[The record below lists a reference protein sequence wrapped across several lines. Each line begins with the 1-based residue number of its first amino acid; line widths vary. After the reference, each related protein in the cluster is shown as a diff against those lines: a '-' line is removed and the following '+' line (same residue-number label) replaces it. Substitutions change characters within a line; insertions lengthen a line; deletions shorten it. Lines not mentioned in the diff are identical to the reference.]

1 MDELRITL
9 QGFGSAN
16 RALAR
21 MLLSKSVPS
30 PPTSKSSSSQEEGR
44 RLCLRA
50 VGGRSGSI
58 GDDGSGVRLVPWRI
72 VSIVTRRHGRVC
84 VPLRTDDTMS
94 HHAPYWEIDLEMALH
109 RVESGGILD
118 RSVVT
123 NNQYPSVETNDDI
136 QWHVIADQLT
146 NADETLQLISQLGQ
160 SNTSNIVVEAIP
172 SNTKGDGEPAIS
184 FIAMALQWKMHV
196 VSANKVPLAH
206 TCCSDDGEGGGF
218 EDTYWKLQQLAQC
231 NNVTYQ
237 HESAVMDGVPLFSL
251 WKYALPHITVTS
263 IRGCLNSTTT
273 MMLSRMEGSIDD
285 EDGRFDD
292 VGGESFHDALIA
304 AKEMGIVEEDDSL
317 DLDGYDAA
325 VKLRALL
332 VVLSST
338 PLTSTFNETGTA
350 TVPTMDEIS
359 RDSIRNIS
367 AEDIGNAYSNG
378 RKKYRLVASARLLD
392 VPTNMEQD
400 QGAENDGCRSCC
412 PSKRWEASV
421 KLQLL
426 SPSDP
431 LYNLRGT
438 DSAIQ
443 FSTDVM
449 GSVTVVSSNPTLVD
463 TAYGLYSDIVRVA
476 CA

>member
-1 MDELRITL
+1 M
-9 QGFGSAN
+9 
-16 RALAR
+16 
-21 MLLSKSVPS
+21 
-30 PPTSKSSSSQEEGR
+30 
-44 RLCLRA
+44 
-50 VGGRSGSI
+50 
-58 GDDGSGVRLVPWRI
+58 
-72 VSIVTRRHGRVC
+72 
-84 VPLRTDDTMS
+84 
-94 HHAPYWEIDLEMALH
+94 
-109 RVESGGILD
+109 
-118 RSVVT
+118 
-123 NNQYPSVETNDDI
+123 
-136 QWHVIADQLT
+136 T

-184 FIAMALQWKMHV
+184 FITMALQSKMHV

-206 TCCSDDGEGGGF
+206 TRSYGAKVGRGGV
-218 EDTYWKLQQLAQC
+218 EETYWKLQQLAQS

-251 WKYALPHITVTS
+251 WKYALPHTTVTS

-273 MMLSRMEGSIDD
+273 MILSRMEGSIDD

-292 VGGESFHDALIA
+292 FGGESFHDALIA

-367 AEDIGNAYSNG
+367 AKDIGNAYSNG

-412 PSKRWEASV
+412 LSKRWEASV
-421 KLQLL
+421 QLQLL